1 MFTVKDAVHSGIL
14 IDLSIN
20 GTPITMTLDTGPS
33 ISIISEKTYKTQ
45 LPHLHLHKS
54 DILLRTYTGETL
66 TICGENQV
74 VVKYKNQQYN
84 LPLVV
89 VEGDGPPLFG
99 RNWLQQITLDWKEI
113 GMVTTNLDSLLQRYH
128 SLFKDELGTMVGVTA
143 KLNVKPNAT
152 PKFCRARA
160 TPYAL
165 RDVIE
170 KDINRLQKLGVLE
183 KVQYSDWATP
193 VVPVPKPD
201 GSVRLCGD
209 FKITINPM
217 LQVDQHPLPKPLD
230 LLTILAGGKKFS
242 KIDLSQAYQQ
252 MILEPDHRKYTTITT
267 HLGLFQYTRLPF
279 GIASA
284 PAIFQQQMEKIL
296 QGIPPKIACYLD
308 DILITGQDDEE
319 HLTILQKVFE
329 RLHQW
334 GLRLK
339 ESKCSFMKNSV
350 NYLGYIVDAEGIHT
364 APDKIDAIRNAP
376 RPENLH
382 QLRSF
387 LGLVNYYGKF
397 LPSLSTTAH
406 PLNQLTQANHKWKWS
421 EDCEIVFTKLKEQLC
436 SKPVL
441 IHYDPGL
448 PLKLACDASH
458 YGVGAVIA
466 HMLPS
471 GEEKPIAYGTRTL
484 SKTEQNYAQV
494 EKEALA
500 IIFGIKKFHQYIY
513 GRKFLL
519 ITDHKP
525 LTTILSP
532 KAGLPALA
540 AARLQRWA
548 IMLSAYQYDIE
559 FRPTHKHGNADCLSR
574 LPLNNHLHTE
584 KQLHYLTYIKSEP
597 FQ

>member
-1 MFTVKDAVHSGIL
+1 M
-14 IDLSIN
+14 
-20 GTPITMTLDTGPS
+20 
-33 ISIISEKTYKTQ
+33 
-45 LPHLHLHKS
+45 
-54 DILLRTYTGETL
+54 
-66 TICGENQV
+66 
-74 VVKYKNQQYN
+74 
-84 LPLVV
+84 
-89 VEGDGPPLFG
+89 
-99 RNWLQQITLDWKEI
+99 
-113 GMVTTNLDSLLQRYH
+113 
-128 SLFKDELGTMVGVTA
+128 GVTA
-143 KLNVKPNAT
+143 KLKVNPDTT
-152 PKFCRARA
+152 PKFCRARP

-165 RDVIE
+165 KDAIE
-170 KDINRLQKLGVLE
+170 KDINRLEKLGVLE

-217 LQVDQHPLPKPLD
+217 LRVDQRPLPKPQD
-230 LLTILAGGKKFS
+230 LLTALAGGKKFS

-284 PAIFQQQMEKIL
+284 LAIFQQQMEKIL
-296 QGIPPKIACYLD
+296 QGIPKTVCYLD
-308 DILITGQDDEE
+308 DILITGQDDKE
-319 HLTILQKVFE
+319 HLTTLQKVFE

-339 ESKCSFMKNSV
+339 ESKCSFMTNSV
-350 NYLGYIVDAEGIHT
+350 NYLGYIVDAEGLHT

-397 LPSLSTTAH
+397 LPLLSTTTH
-406 PLNQLTQANHKWKWS
+406 PLNQLMQANQKWKWS
-421 EDCEIVFTKLKEQLC
+421 EDCEIAFTKLKEQLC

-441 IHYDPGL
+441 IHYDPSL
-448 PLKLACDASH
+448 PLKLACDASQ

-471 GEEKPIAYGTRTL
+471 GEEKPIAYRSRTL

-494 EKEALA
+494 EKKHWLSFWNSKISSVHLWKE
-500 IIFGIKKFHQYIY
+500 ISTYYRSQTSDHHIESKGRITSFGSSQ
-513 GRKFLL
+513 
-519 ITDHKP
+519 
-525 LTTILSP
+525 TI
-532 KAGLPALA
+532 AMGYHAV
-540 AARLQRWA
+540 
-548 IMLSAYQYDIE
+548 
-559 FRPTHKHGNADCLSR
+559 CLSV
-574 LPLNNHLHTE
+574 
-584 KQLHYLTYIKSEP
+584 
-597 FQ
+597 

>member
-1 MFTVKDAVHSGIL
+1 
-14 IDLSIN
+14 
-20 GTPITMTLDTGPS
+20 
-33 ISIISEKTYKTQ
+33 
-45 LPHLHLHKS
+45 
-54 DILLRTYTGETL
+54 
-66 TICGENQV
+66 
-74 VVKYKNQQYN
+74 
-84 LPLVV
+84 
-89 VEGDGPPLFG
+89 
-99 RNWLQQITLDWKEI
+99 
-113 GMVTTNLDSLLQRYH
+113 MVTTNLDSLLQRYH

-143 KLNVKPNAT
+143 KLNVKPDAI

-160 TPYAL
+160 APYAL

-209 FKITINPM
+209 FKITINSM
-217 LQVDQHPLPKPLD
+217 LQVDQHPLPKPQD

-279 GIASA
+279 GIYSA

-296 QGIPPKIACYLD
+296 QGIPKIACYLD

-319 HLTILQKVFE
+319 HLTTLQKVLE

-382 QLRSF
+382 QLTGVSKLLREVSA
-387 LGLVNYYGKF
+387 LLIYN
-397 LPSLSTTAH
+397 ST
-406 PLNQLTQANHKWKWS
+406 PLEPADT
-421 EDCEIVFTKLKEQLC
+421 
-436 SKPVL
+436 SKP
-441 IHYDPGL
+441 
-448 PLKLACDASH
+448 
-458 YGVGAVIA
+458 
-466 HMLPS
+466 
-471 GEEKPIAYGTRTL
+471 
-484 SKTEQNYAQV
+484 
-494 EKEALA
+494 
-500 IIFGIKKFHQYIY
+500 
-513 GRKFLL
+513 
-519 ITDHKP
+519 
-525 LTTILSP
+525 
-532 KAGLPALA
+532 
-540 AARLQRWA
+540 
-548 IMLSAYQYDIE
+548 
-559 FRPTHKHGNADCLSR
+559 
-574 LPLNNHLHTE
+574 
-584 KQLHYLTYIKSEP
+584 
-597 FQ
+597 

>member
-1 MFTVKDAVHSGIL
+1 M
-14 IDLSIN
+14 
-20 GTPITMTLDTGPS
+20 
-33 ISIISEKTYKTQ
+33 
-45 LPHLHLHKS
+45 
-54 DILLRTYTGETL
+54 
-66 TICGENQV
+66 
-74 VVKYKNQQYN
+74 
-84 LPLVV
+84 V

-99 RNWLQQITLDWKEI
+99 RNWIQQITLDWKEI

-160 TPYAL
+160 APYAL

-217 LQVDQHPLPKPLD
+217 LQVDQHPLPKPQD

-296 QGIPPKIACYLD
+296 QGIPKIACYLD

-319 HLTILQKVFE
+319 HLTTLQKVFE

-421 EDCEIVFTKLKEQLC
+421 EDYEIVFTKLKEQLC

-458 YGVGAVIA
+458 YG
-466 HMLPS
+466 
-471 GEEKPIAYGTRTL
+471 
-484 SKTEQNYAQV
+484 
-494 EKEALA
+494 
-500 IIFGIKKFHQYIY
+500 
-513 GRKFLL
+513 
-519 ITDHKP
+519 
-525 LTTILSP
+525 
-532 KAGLPALA
+532 
-540 AARLQRWA
+540 
-548 IMLSAYQYDIE
+548 
-559 FRPTHKHGNADCLSR
+559 
-574 LPLNNHLHTE
+574 
-584 KQLHYLTYIKSEP
+584 
-597 FQ
+597 